1 MALLP
6 SKFYFDNF
14 LDDLFDED
22 RSFNHKFDM
31 MKCDIYEKDGKY
43 HMVMDIPGVQKENI
57 KIECNDGYLT
67 VSATQHEEKKDESK
81 NYIRRERSFGEFKRQ
96 FYVGDVDMEDIKAE
110 FKDGVLNVTIP
121 KFEEKSTKKVIE
133 IE

>member
-14 LDDLFDED
+14 LDDLFDEE
-22 RSFNHKFDM
+22 RSPKFDL
-31 MKCDIYEKDGKY
+31 MKCDIYEKDNKY
-43 HMVMDIPGVQKENI
+43 HMIMDIPGIEKENI

-67 VSATQHEEKKDESK
+67 ISAKQHSEKKDESK
-81 NYIRRERSFGEFKRQ
+81 NYIRRERRFGEFKRQ
-96 FYVGDVDMEDIKAE
+96 FYVGDINMDDIKAE
-110 FKDGVLNVTIP
+110 FKNGVLNVTVP
-121 KFEEKSTKKVIE
+121 KFEEKSNKKVIE